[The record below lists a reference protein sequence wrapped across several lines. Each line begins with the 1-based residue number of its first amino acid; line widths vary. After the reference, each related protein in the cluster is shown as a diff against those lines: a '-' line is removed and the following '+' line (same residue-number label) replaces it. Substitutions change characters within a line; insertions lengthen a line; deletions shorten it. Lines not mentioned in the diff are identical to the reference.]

1 MGTFG
6 IILLSII
13 IFVIIFFIG
22 FYVAIYAVA
31 HLYIDDK
38 TKLINMLEKIYKSKQ
53 VERISH

>member
-1 MGTFG
+1 MWTFG

-22 FYVAIYAVA
+22 FYIAIYTVA
-31 HLYIDDK
+31 LMYIYDK

-53 VERISH
+53 VERTSH